1 MAEVNLWERRI
12 SQPYAAQFVVM
23 LLVTGALAAASAA
36 AETPAEAPKAV
47 GVVAAR
53 SLAASHECAVSKAFA
68 IRLLA
73 AQKHKDRVM
82 SALSS
87 WLWACGG
94 ADSDLWLAF
103 GSELHEK
110 GERDGALRCWRAAW
124 RLNPLSVALANN
136 VAAALIDL
144 SRPLEAIAALR
155 ALEHRLSLI
164 QKRSQPALPRGDTWE
179 DRRGAERGAGRVG
192 EWTGD
197 ESWKTH
203 INMASALAE
212 TERLW
217 ASAER
222 LERALTHPALT
233 KTHPQWPV
241 AAANL
246 LYTRRRLCEWANF
259 DADMR
264 MAAEMIRQQIEGMF
278 DFVLPSALP
287 VDPFMALTFLC
298 GGVHGGV
305 EGGACDAG
313 LGVGAEQ
320 VLAATVKYAASW
332 HVPHNQQLQFAGTSS
347 FSLEDRGVGVG
358 RVGRVRVGY
367 VCSEFGR
374 RHSVMLLMRA
384 VFMRHDRSSFQVV
397 CFSTEKVEEGEGSG
411 NGVPEGCVEAHEL
424 GADGDKG
431 RAQMINGR
439 EIHVV
444 VDLNGWTG
452 GHVMGALAFKP
463 APLIINYM
471 GFAGSTGARF
481 VDYAAFDPVVAP
493 PEHTSHFS
501 ESLLL
506 LPLSYFVTDFMRS
519 DFSAPQDA
527 GAQEKVRAEEE
538 MAQVGKA
545 EGLMPAAV
553 RVCNH
558 DQAYKLDPSRFRWWC
573 RIARSTR
580 TTQLWLLRQD
590 ARVEARVRAAAP
602 PDLRT
607 RLVFAAKVGVRAH
620 IRRIRLCQLA
630 LDTASIGAHTTAANY
645 LWARVPVV
653 TVPGMHVMSR
663 VAASLLVA
671 LARDSREQNR
681 NRTCSPVT
689 LARSES
695 EYVGIARALVKAA
708 AAGALAS
715 GRGVADKDTPQL
727 PPQALTHTYTRVLEC
742 LRAATEPLDA
752 RGSASSSAASSAPS
766 RDMIRAPAVFNTA
779 RWVRDWERALMT
791 VLDLSL
797 SCQEYWGHWSRG
809 EGRRSHG
816 NRLSLPHVIVS

>member
-1 MAEVNLWERRI
+1 
-12 SQPYAAQFVVM
+12 
-23 LLVTGALAAASAA
+23 
-36 AETPAEAPKAV
+36 
-47 GVVAAR
+47 
-53 SLAASHECAVSKAFA
+53 
-68 IRLLA
+68 
-73 AQKHKDRVM
+73 
-82 SALSS
+82 
-87 WLWACGG
+87 
-94 ADSDLWLAF
+94 
-103 GSELHEK
+103 
-110 GERDGALRCWRAAW
+110 
-124 RLNPLSVALANN
+124 
-136 VAAALIDL
+136 
-144 SRPLEAIAALR
+144 
-155 ALEHRLSLI
+155 
-164 QKRSQPALPRGDTWE
+164 
-179 DRRGAERGAGRVG
+179 
-192 EWTGD
+192 
-197 ESWKTH
+197 
-203 INMASALAE
+203 
-212 TERLW
+212 
-217 ASAER
+217 
-222 LERALTHPALT
+222 
-233 KTHPQWPV
+233 
-241 AAANL
+241 
-246 LYTRRRLCEWANF
+246 
-259 DADMR
+259 
-264 MAAEMIRQQIEGMF
+264 
-278 DFVLPSALP
+278 
-287 VDPFMALTFLC
+287 
-298 GGVHGGV
+298 
-305 EGGACDAG
+305 
-313 LGVGAEQ
+313 
-320 VLAATVKYAASW
+320 
-332 HVPHNQQLQFAGTSS
+332 
-347 FSLEDRGVGVG
+347 
-358 RVGRVRVGY
+358 
-367 VCSEFGR
+367 
-374 RHSVMLLMRA
+374 MLLMRA
-384 VFMRHDRSSFQVV
+384 VFMRHNRSSFQVV
-397 CFSTEKVEEGEGSG
+397 CFSTRFVSGHERRHWGEGEVGWGGGAERVGEGEGSG
-411 NGVPEGCVEAHEL
+411 NGVPEGCAEAHEL

-493 PEHTSHFS
+493 PEHTSHFT

-538 MAQVGKA
+538 EMAQVGKA

-558 DQAYKLDPSRFRWWC
+558 DQAYKLDPSRFTTWC
-573 RIARSTR
+573 RIARSNR

-602 PDLRT
+602 PHLRT

-681 NRTCSPVT
+681 NRVCSPVT
-689 LARSES
+689 VARSES

-708 AAGALAS
+708 AARAVAS
-715 GRGVADKDTPQL
+715 GRGVADKDMPKL
-727 PPQALTHTYTRVLEC
+727 PQALMHTHARVLEC

-752 RGSASSSAASSAPS
+752 RSASSSAASSSAPS
-766 RDMIRAPAVFNTA
+766 RDMMRAPAVFNTA

-791 VLDLSL
+791 ALDLSL
-797 SCQEYWGHWSRG
+797 SCQEYWGHWTRG

-816 NRLSLPHVIVS
+816 HRLSLPHVIVS